1 MQEALLGFA
10 AMFVLTLL
18 RIPIAFSMAIVG
30 FVGLGLI
37 KSWNASLASATA
49 VVYETGF
56 SYALSVVPLFILMG
70 NFVTRAG
77 MSQELYRAAYTVIG
91 HWRGGLAMST
101 VVACGGFSAI
111 CGSSLATA
119 ATMSKVAMPSMRKFN
134 YSEGLAAGSIAAGG
148 TLGIMIPPSVIMVI
162 YGLMTETNI
171 GSLFAAGILPGALA
185 VSCYMGAVAWTT
197 WRDPK
202 SGPPGE
208 RSTWAERLRAL
219 RDIWGVVALF
229 VLVLGGI
236 YGGVFTPT
244 EAAGV
249 GAAGGFFF
257 ALARRALTWKT
268 LFAVLIES
276 ARTTAMLFVILIG
289 ALIFANF
296 INFTTMPGDLRAF
309 VGQFELHPIMVVIAM
324 CAIYIVL
331 GCMLESLSMILLTV
345 PLFFPLISHLGLDPV
360 WFGIVVVT
368 VVEISLITPPVGMN
382 VFVLRTLLP
391 EIPIGTMFRGVGP
404 FIVADFVRLTVLI
417 AFPIIS
423 LLLPRLFF

>member
-1 MQEALLGFA
+1 VQEALIGFA
-10 AMFVLTLL
+10 AMLGLTML
-18 RIPIAFSMAIVG
+18 RVPIAFSMGIVG
-30 FVGLGLI
+30 FVGLGLLRN
-37 KSWNASLASATA
+37 WNAAMASASA
-49 VVYETGF
+49 VVYETGS

-77 MSQELYRAAYTVIG
+77 MSQELYRAAYTFIG

-101 VVACGGFSAI
+101 VVACGGFGAI

-162 YGLMTETNI
+162 FGLMTETNI
-171 GSLFAAGILPGALA
+171 GMLFAAGVFPGIVAI
-185 VSCYMGAVAWTT
+185 SCYMGAVAFAT

-202 SGPPGE
+202 AGPPGE
-208 RSTWAERLRAL
+208 RSSWSDRLAAL
-219 RDIWGVVALF
+219 KDIWGVVVLF
-229 VLVLGGI
+229 VVVLGGI

-249 GAAGGFFF
+249 GAAGGFLF
-257 ALARRALTWKT
+257 ALGRRALTWHT
-268 LFAVLIES
+268 LYVVLLES

-289 ALIFANF
+289 ALTFANF
-296 INFTTMPGDLRAF
+296 INFTTMPADLRTF
-309 VGQFELHPIMVVIAM
+309 VTELQVPPVAVVVAI
-324 CAIYIVL
+324 CVIYIGL
-331 GCMLESLSMILLTV
+331 GCVLESLSMILLTV
-345 PLFFPLISHLGLDPV
+345 PLFFPLVVHLGFDPV
-360 WFGIVVVT
+360 WFGIIVVT
-368 VVEISLITPPVGMN
+368 VVEISLITPPVGLN

-391 EIPIGTMFRGVGP
+391 EIPIGTIFRGVAP
-404 FIVADFVRLTVLI
+404 FIVGDFVRLSILI

-423 LLLPRLFF
+423 LWLPRLLF

>member
-1 MQEALLGFA
+1 VQEALIGFA
-10 AMFVLTLL
+10 AMLGLTML
-18 RIPIAFSMAIVG
+18 RVPIAFSMGIVG
-30 FVGLGLI
+30 FVGLGLLRN
-37 KSWNASLASATA
+37 WNAAIASATA
-49 VVYETGF
+49 VVYETGS

-77 MSQELYRAAYTVIG
+77 MSQELYRAAYTFIG

-101 VVACGGFSAI
+101 VAACGGFGAI

-162 YGLMTETNI
+162 LGLMTETNI
-171 GSLFAAGILPGALA
+171 GMLFAAGVFPGIVAI
-185 VSCYMGAVAWTT
+185 SCYMGAVAFAT

-202 SGPPGE
+202 AGPPGE
-208 RSTWAERLRAL
+208 RSSWSDRLAAL
-219 RDIWGVVALF
+219 KDIWGVVVLF
-229 VLVLGGI
+229 VVVLGGI

-249 GAAGGFFF
+249 GAAGGFLF
-257 ALARRALTWKT
+257 ALGRRALTWHT
-268 LFAVLIES
+268 LYVVLLES
-276 ARTTAMLFVILIG
+276 ARTTAMLFAILIG
-289 ALIFANF
+289 ALTFANF
-296 INFTTMPGDLRAF
+296 INFTTMPADLRTF
-309 VGQFELHPIMVVIAM
+309 VTELQVPPVAVVVAI
-324 CAIYIVL
+324 CVIYIGL
-331 GCMLESLSMILLTV
+331 GCVLESLSMILLTV
-345 PLFFPLISHLGLDPV
+345 PLFFPLVIHLGFDPV

-368 VVEISLITPPVGMN
+368 VVEISLITPPVGLN

-391 EIPIGTMFRGVGP
+391 EIPIGTIFRGVAP
-404 FIVADFVRLTVLI
+404 FIVADFVRLSILI

-423 LLLPRLFF
+423 LWLPRLLF

>member
-10 AMFVLTLL
+10 AMFILTLL

-119 ATMSKVAMPSMRKFN
+119 ATMSKVAMPSMRRFH

-257 ALARRALTWKT
+257 ALGRRALTWKT

-309 VGQFELHPIMVVIAM
+309 VGQFDLHPIMVVIAM

-345 PLFFPLISHLGLDPV
+345 PLFFPLISHLGLHPV

-391 EIPIGTMFRGVGP
+391 EIPLGTMFRGVGP

-417 AFPIIS
+417 AFPTIS

>member
-1 MQEALLGFA
+1 VLEALLGVA
-10 AMFVLTLL
+10 AMLLLTLL
-18 RIPIAFSMAIVG
+18 RIPIAFSMGIVG
-30 FVGLGLI
+30 FVGLWLFR
-37 KSWNASLASATA
+37 SWDSAVASATA
-49 VVYETGF
+49 VIYETGF

-77 MSQELYRAAYTVIG
+77 MSQELYRAAYAFFG

-119 ATMSKVAMPSMRKFN
+119 ATMSKVAMPSMRRFH

-171 GSLFAAGILPGALA
+171 GMLFAAGVLPGLLA
-185 VSCYMGAVAWTT
+185 ISCYMGAVAFTT

-202 SGPPGE
+202 AGPRGE
-208 RSTWAERLRAL
+208 RSSWSVRLRAL
-219 RDIWGVVALF
+219 KGIWGVVVLF
-229 VLVLGGI
+229 VVVLGGI

-244 EAAGV
+244 EAAGI
-249 GAAGGFFF
+249 GAAGGFLF
-257 ALARRALTWKT
+257 ALGRRALTWHT
-268 LFAVLIES
+268 LYVVLLDS

-289 ALIFANF
+289 ALTFANF
-296 INFTTMPGDLRAF
+296 INFTTMPADLRTF
-309 VGQFELHPIMVVIAM
+309 VSELEVAPVFVVLAM
-324 CAIYIVL
+324 CVIYVVL

-345 PLFFPLISHLGLDPV
+345 PLFFPLVVHLGLDPV

-368 VVEISLITPPVGMN
+368 VVEISLITPPVGLN

-391 EIPIGTMFRGVGP
+391 EIPLGTIFRGVAP
-404 FIVADFVRLTVLI
+404 FIGADCVRLAILI
-417 AFPIIS
+417 SFPIIS
-423 LLLPRLFF
+423 LWLPRLLF

>member
-10 AMFVLTLL
+10 AMFVLTLFRL
-18 RIPIAFSMAIVG
+18 PIAFSMAIVG

-37 KSWNASLASATA
+37 KNWNASIASATA

-77 MSQELYRAAYTVIG
+77 MSQELYRAAYTSIG

-101 VVACGGFSAI
+101 IVACGGFSAI

-119 ATMSKVAMPSMRKFN
+119 ATMSKVAMPSMRKFH

-171 GSLFAAGILPGALA
+171 GALFAAGILPGILA
-185 VSCYMGAVAWTT
+185 VSCYMGAVAWAT

-202 SGPPGE
+202 AGPPGE
-208 RSTWAERLRAL
+208 HSSWAERLRAFK
-219 RDIWGVVALF
+219 DIWGVVALF

-249 GAAGGFFF
+249 GAAGGFLF
-257 ALARRALTWKT
+257 ALGRRALTWKI
-268 LFAVLIES
+268 LFTVLVES

-296 INFTTMPGDLRAF
+296 INFTTMPADLRTF
-309 VGQFELHPIMVVIAM
+309 VNQFELHPVMVVVAM

-345 PLFFPLISHLGLDPV
+345 PLFYPLVAHLGLNPI

-368 VVEISLITPPVGMN
+368 VVEISLITPPVGLN

-391 EIPIGTMFRGVGP
+391 EIPLGTMFRGVVP
-404 FIVADFVRLTVLI
+404 FIAADFVRLTLLI